1 MQNALNSIQQLD
13 RAIDR
18 FLGWLTETES
28 NLDALELEA
37 NKLGDRSLRQRN
49 WFEQIKVCLS
59 LQFTP
64 VSYDIHF
71 LSFVFILYISFTLI
85 LLKQVINIQIKIV
98 LKSIIA

>member
-1 MQNALNSIQQLD
+1 MTHPLIFCFIFYNHLLTSIQARGKALQNAFSSLQQLD

-49 WFEQIKVCLS
+49 WFDQIKVCL
-59 LQFTP
+59 F
-64 VSYDIHF
+64 Y
-71 LSFVFILYISFTLI
+71 
-85 LLKQVINIQIKIV
+85 
-98 LKSIIA
+98 